1 VLENQRIKIADFYQK
16 QRRMPSYRE
25 MLKLFGFKSKN
36 AVHKV
41 VKKLVDAELITQDEQ
56 GRLLP
61 QTLPRQLYGGTRLLG
76 LIEAG
81 FPSPAE
87 EELLDTISLDDFL
100 IKHKEASY
108 LLKVSGDSMIDA
120 GILPGDLVVAERTS
134 AAGVGDI
141 VIAEIDGEWTI
152 KYLRKQSNRLYL
164 EPANK
169 KYQPIFPKE
178 DLQVAG
184 VVRGVVRKY

>member
-1 VLENQRIKIADFYQK
+1 MLENQRIKIADFYQK

>member
-1 VLENQRIKIADFYQK
+1 
-16 QRRMPSYRE
+16 MPSYRE